1 MLSSPPQENASVN
14 CPSANSKSRRNALG
28 LLAGMAVLG
37 TGAAQ
42 TAAIQRIWMTVGA
55 RRFALTLADG
65 AAARA
70 LAARLPLTLDMDDLN
85 RNEKKATLS
94 QPLPTDTYRPG
105 TIRSGDILLWGADTL
120 VVFYLTFDS
129 PYAYTRLG
137 RLDDAT
143 GLAEVLG
150 PGDVRIRFSRE

>member
-1 MLSSPPQENASVN
+1 MNRRSDKSE
-14 CPSANSKSRRNALG
+14 SRRHVLG

-37 TGAAQ
+37 TSAAQ
-42 TAAIQRIWMTVGA
+42 TPAPQRIWMTVGT
-55 RRFALTLADG
+55 RRFALTLAEG

-85 RNEKKATLS
+85 RNEKKATLP

-120 VVFYLTFDS
+120 VVFYLTFES

-143 GLAEVLG
+143 GLAQVLG
-150 PGDVRIRFSRE
+150 PGNVRVRFSRD

>member
-1 MLSSPPQENASVN
+1 MNRRSDKSE
-14 CPSANSKSRRNALG
+14 SRRHVLG

-37 TGAAQ
+37 TSAAQ
-42 TAAIQRIWMTVGA
+42 TPAPQRIWMTVGT
-55 RRFALTLADG
+55 RRFALTLAEG

-85 RNEKKATLS
+85 RNEKKATLP

-129 PYAYTRLG
+129 PYSYTRLG

-150 PGDVRIRFSRE
+150 PGNMRVRFSRD

>member
-1 MLSSPPQENASVN
+1 LPPKENVLVN
-14 CPSANSKSRRNALG
+14 CRSDASESRRNALG

-42 TAAIQRIWMTVGA
+42 MPAAQRIWMTVGA

-65 AAARA
+65 VAARA

-85 RNEKKATLS
+85 RNEKKATLP

-150 PGDVRIRFSRE
+150 PGHVRIRFSRD

>member
-1 MLSSPPQENASVN
+1 M
-14 CPSANSKSRRNALG
+14 G
-28 LLAGMAVLG
+28 LLAGVAVLG

-42 TAAIQRIWMTVGA
+42 TTAAQRMWMTVGA
-55 RRFALTLADG
+55 RRFAVTLADG

-85 RNEKKATLS
+85 RNEKKATLT

-105 TIRSGDILLWGADTL
+105 TIRAGDILLWGADTL
-120 VVFYLTFDS
+120 VVFYLSFDS
-129 PYAYTRLG
+129 PYSYTRLG
-137 RLDDAT
+137 RLDDAA

-150 PGDVRIRFSRE
+150 PGNVRVRFSRD

>member
-1 MLSSPPQENASVN
+1 MNRQYDTSE
-14 CPSANSKSRRNALG
+14 SRRNAVG

-42 TAAIQRIWMTVGA
+42 TPATQRIWMTVGA

-70 LAARLPLTLDMDDLN
+70 LAARLP
-85 RNEKKATLS
+85 

-120 VVFYLTFDS
+120 VVFYLTFES

-150 PGDVRIRFSRE
+150 PGNVRVRFSRD

>member
-1 MLSSPPQENASVN
+1 MNRQYDTSE
-14 CPSANSKSRRNALG
+14 SRRNAVG

-37 TGAAQ
+37 SGGAQ
-42 TAAIQRIWMTVGA
+42 TPAAQRIWMTVGA
-55 RRFALTLADG
+55 RRFSLPLADG

-70 LAARLPLTLDMDDLN
+70 LVARLPLTLDMDDLN
-85 RNEKKATLS
+85 RNEKKATLP

-150 PGDVRIRFSRE
+150 PGNVRVRFSRE

>member
-1 MLSSPPQENASVN
+1 MNRRSDKSE
-14 CPSANSKSRRNALG
+14 SRRHVLG

-37 TGAAQ
+37 TSAAQ
-42 TAAIQRIWMTVGA
+42 TPAPQRIWMTVGT
-55 RRFALTLADG
+55 RRFALTLAEG

-85 RNEKKATLS
+85 RNEKKATLP
-94 QPLPTDTYRPG
+94 QPLPTYTYRPG

-120 VVFYLTFDS
+120 VVFYLTFES

-137 RLDDAT
+137 RLDETTRLVHARYRRSTD
-143 GLAEVLG
+143 
-150 PGDVRIRFSRE
+150 

>member
-1 MLSSPPQENASVN
+1 VN
-14 CPSANSKSRRNALG
+14 CRSDASESRRNALG
-28 LLAGMAVLG
+28 LLASMAVLG
-37 TGAAQ
+37 TGTAQ
-42 TAAIQRIWMTVGA
+42 TPAAPRVWMTVGDW
-55 RRFALTLADG
+55 RFASTLADS

-70 LAARLPLTLDMDDLN
+70 LAARLPLTLDMTDLN
-85 RNEKKATLS
+85 RNEKTGRLP

-143 GLAEVLG
+143 GLAQVLG